1 MVNSWHFGFF
11 HITYLPLSC
20 APLPQVFRPCVLDH
34 THPIHTGGPD
44 PRNGRSKST
53 LPKSP
58 DLARR
63 CTRFLNLARHSLSR
77 LVANMVVVDGVDL
90 DSLDYIHKF
99 PYNGTIA
106 TGGDSLREDLNI
118 FYESGDIA
126 WMITS
131 TALVLLMIPGV
142 GFFYSGLARRKSAL
156 SLIWLS
162 VMGTAVTTFQWFFWG
177 YSLTFSHTASSYIGD
192 LSNFGFKDVLA
203 QPSVGTSRIPDLLF
217 AVYQGMFSA
226 ITVALATGAVA
237 ERGRMLPCIVFML
250 IWSTII
256 YDPIACWTWNPA
268 GWSNK
273 LGGLDFAGGTPVHIA
288 SGTAAL
294 AYSMML
300 GKRRGHGTHELNF
313 RPHNV
318 THIVIGTVFLWVG
331 WFGFNAGSA
340 LSANMRAVM
349 AAWVTNLA
357 ACVGGIT
364 WCVLD
369 YRLERKWSTV
379 GFCSGVVAG
388 LVAITPG
395 SGFVPSWAA
404 VPFGVLG
411 ACFANYAT
419 KLKFVLGIDDS
430 LDIFAVHAV
439 GGFVGN
445 ILTALFAAD
454 YIAHLDGVTV
464 INGGWINQH
473 WIQLAYQLA
482 DSVAGGVYSFGGTC
496 IILFVINLIPGLKIR
511 ADEEAE
517 ILGIDDAEI
526 GEFAYDYVELTR
538 EVLTEVENDDGNS
551 RFSADGNPTFDP
563 REKNSIPLIDARV
576 FATQSSHLPH
586 AQ

>member
-1 MVNSWHFGFF
+1 
-11 HITYLPLSC
+11 
-20 APLPQVFRPCVLDH
+20 
-34 THPIHTGGPD
+34 
-44 PRNGRSKST
+44 
-53 LPKSP
+53 
-58 DLARR
+58 
-63 CTRFLNLARHSLSR
+63 
-77 LVANMVVVDGVDL
+77 MVVLEGVDL
-90 DSLDYIHKF
+90 DALSYILKV
-99 PYNGTIA
+99 PYNGTGA
-106 TGGDSLREDLNI
+106 TGGDSLVDDLNI
-118 FYESGDIA
+118 WYESGDVA
-126 WMITS
+126 WMITA

-162 VMGTAVTTFQWFFWG
+162 VMATAVTTFQWFFWG

-203 QPSVGTSRIPDLLF
+203 QPSVGSSRIPDLLF

-237 ERGRMLPCIVFML
+237 ERGRMLPCVVFMF

-273 LGGLDFAGGTPVHIA
+273 MGGLDFAGGTPVHIA

-300 GKRRGHGTHELNF
+300 GKRRGHGTHELNY

-340 LSANMRAVM
+340 LSANLRAVM
-349 AAWVTNLA
+349 AAVVTNLA

-369 YRLERKWSTV
+369 YRLEGKWSTV

-395 SGFVPSWAA
+395 SGYVPAWAA
-404 VPFGVLG
+404 VIYGVLG
-411 ACFANYAT
+411 AGFANYAT
-419 KLKFVLGIDDS
+419 KLKFIVRIDDA

-445 ILTALFAAD
+445 ICTAFFAAD
-454 YIAHLDGVTV
+454 YIAHLDGYSE
-464 INGGWINQH
+464 IKGGWVNQH

-482 DSVAGGVYSFGGTC
+482 DSICGGCYSFVGTC
-496 IILFVINLIPGLKIR
+496 IICFLLNLIPGLQLR
-511 ADEEAE
+511 ATEDAE

-538 EVLTEVENDDGNS
+538 EVLNDVEADAASRYSAEAGNS
-551 RFSADGNPTFDP
+551 FDP
-563 REKNSIPLIDARV
+563 REKNSIPLMDSRGYPGPSSQSP
-576 FATQSSHLPH
+576 TQ
-586 AQ
+586 

>member
-1 MVNSWHFGFF
+1 MP
-11 HITYLPLSC
+11 T
-20 APLPQVFRPCVLDH
+20 LDG
-34 THPIHTGGPD
+34 I
-44 PRNGRSKST
+44 
-53 LPKSP
+53 
-58 DLARR
+58 
-63 CTRFLNLARHSLSR
+63 
-77 LVANMVVVDGVDL
+77 DL
-90 DSLDYIHKF
+90 DDLNYVHKF

-106 TGGDSLREDLNI
+106 TGGDSLGEDLNI
-118 FYESGDIA
+118 FYESGDIG
-126 WMITS
+126 WVITA

-142 GFFYSGLARRKSAL
+142 GSF
-156 SLIWLS
+156 
-162 VMGTAVTTFQWFFWG
+162 
-177 YSLTFSHTASSYIGD
+177 IGD

-203 QPSVGTSRIPDLLF
+203 QPSVGSARVPDLLF

-250 IWSTII
+250 IWSTLI

-300 GKRRGHGTHELNF
+300 GKRRGHGTHELNY

-349 AAWVTNLA
+349 AAVVTNLA

-404 VPFGVLG
+404 VPFGALG

-419 KLKFVLGIDDS
+419 KLKFVLRIDDS

-439 GGFVGN
+439 GGIVGN
-445 ILTALFAAD
+445 ILTAFFAAD
-454 YIAHLDGVTV
+454 YIAHLDGTTV
-464 INGGWINQH
+464 IHGGWVNQN

-482 DSVAGGVYSFGGTC
+482 DSAAGGVYSFGGTC

-511 ADEEAE
+511 ATEEAE

-538 EVLTEVENDDGNS
+538 EVLNEVENDDAS
-551 RFSADGNPTFDP
+551 RFSVEGNPTFDP
-563 REKNSIPLIDARV
+563 REKNSIPLIDARG
-576 FATQSSHLPH
+576 FSGQSSQAPH

>member
-1 MVNSWHFGFF
+1 M
-11 HITYLPLSC
+11 T
-20 APLPQVFRPCVLDH
+20 
-34 THPIHTGGPD
+34 T
-44 PRNGRSKST
+44 
-53 LPKSP
+53 
-58 DLARR
+58 
-63 CTRFLNLARHSLSR
+63 
-77 LVANMVVVDGVDL
+77 VDGIDL
-90 DSLDYIHKF
+90 DALNYVQKF
-99 PYNGTIA
+99 PYNGTIP
-106 TGGDSLREDLNI
+106 TGGDSLGEDLNI
-118 FYESGDIA
+118 FYESGDIG
-126 WMITS
+126 WMITA

-162 VMGTAVTTFQWFFWG
+162 VMATAVTTFQWFFWG
-177 YSLTFSHTASSYIGD
+177 YSLTFSHTASSFIGD

-203 QPSVGTSRIPDLLF
+203 QPSVGSSRLPDLLF

-300 GKRRGHGTHELNF
+300 GKRRGHGTHELNY

-349 AAWVTNLA
+349 AAVVTNLA

-419 KLKFVLGIDDS
+419 KLKFILRIDDS

-439 GGFVGN
+439 GGIVGN
-445 ILTALFAAD
+445 VLTGFFAAD

-464 INGGWINQH
+464 IHGGWLNQN

-482 DSVAGGVYSFGGTC
+482 DSAAGGVYSFGGTC

-511 ADEEAE
+511 ATEDAE

-538 EVLTEVENDDGNS
+538 EVLNEVENDDVS
-551 RFSADGNPTFDP
+551 RFSVEGNPTFDP
-563 REKNSIPLIDARV
+563 REKNSIPLIDARG
-576 FATQSSHLPH
+576 FSAGQPSQLPH

>member
-1 MVNSWHFGFF
+1 
-11 HITYLPLSC
+11 
-20 APLPQVFRPCVLDH
+20 
-34 THPIHTGGPD
+34 
-44 PRNGRSKST
+44 
-53 LPKSP
+53 
-58 DLARR
+58 
-63 CTRFLNLARHSLSR
+63 
-77 LVANMVVVDGVDL
+77 MVVLDGVDL
-90 DSLDYIHKF
+90 NDNYVAKV
-99 PYNGTIA
+99 PYNGTTP
-106 TGGDSLREDLNI
+106 TGGDPLTENLNV
-118 FYESGDIA
+118 FYESGDIG
-126 WMITS
+126 WMITA

-162 VMGTAVTTFQWFFWG
+162 VMAAAVTTFQWFFWG
-177 YSLTFSHTASSYIGD
+177 YSLTFSHSASSFIGD
-192 LSNFGFKDVLA
+192 LSNFGFRNVLA
-203 QPSVGTSRIPDLLF
+203 QPSVGSKRVPDLLF

-237 ERGRMLPCIVFML
+237 ERGRMLPCLVFML
-250 IWSTII
+250 IWSTLI
-256 YDPIACWTWNPA
+256 YDPIACWTWNSS
-268 GWSNK
+268 GWSSK

-300 GKRRGHGTHELNF
+300 GKRRGHGTHELNY

-340 LSANMRAVM
+340 LSANLRAVM
-349 AAWVTNLA
+349 AAVVTNLA

-364 WCVLD
+364 WCLLD

-379 GFCSGVVAG
+379 GFCSGVVVG

-395 SGFVPSWAA
+395 SGYVPSWAA
-404 VPFGVLG
+404 VPIGILG
-411 ACFANYAT
+411 ASFANYAT
-419 KLKFVLGIDDS
+419 KLKFILRIDDS

-439 GGFVGN
+439 GGIVGN
-445 ILTALFAAD
+445 ICTAFFAAD
-454 YIAHLDGVTV
+454 YIARLDGLTE
-464 INGGWINQH
+464 IPGGWLNHH

-496 IILFVINLIPGLKIR
+496 IILFVINLVPGLKIR
-511 ADEEAE
+511 ASEEAE

-538 EVLTEVENDDGNS
+538 EVLNETENDDVS
-551 RFSADGNPTFDP
+551 RFSVDGNPTFDP
-563 REKNSIPLIDARV
+563 REKNSIPLIDARG
-576 FATQSSHLPH
+576 FAGQSSQSPH
-586 AQ
+586 